1 MKYIQKRKSKLY
13 FHRGIPTRLRSI
25 SGKSDFSRPLGLDAA
40 SATEQEIL
48 EARIE
53 AQRMYDL
60 YLKTLENTSAD
71 AYADNEIEAL
81 AADVLRRNKAIAGQ
95 YAPHMLGSKLQENHW
110 LFKHADDDMDIKQ
123 SEYAYTAVPEYLELM
138 MKLNEEGNLKSSLNE
153 DKTDIVHTP
162 TRKLS
167 AQEEAVQ
174 RAWDVVQKVNNQA
187 PRTVT
192 SLWQAYLTQKRRFDL
207 DNPLNRD
214 QKRIIGRFE
223 KFMKFCPDVVINDTT
238 PELIQQGLDD
248 IVAAEE
254 QRQMAPESIR
264 RNLTEVVSAFNWA
277 IKKYRL
283 KWPKIEMPE
292 INSRPDYIP
301 RVKDVLLT
309 PEQVQFYNAAVDADT
324 PLAAALLLMLHCGA
338 MATEV
343 ARLRIDQDL
352 HLDHHLY
359 PYVAMQGGR
368 RRQTKTPTRPR
379 FVPIVFGLDLIRRR
393 LPEAIEM
400 LNELADPSAKLN
412 SELRKLTKN
421 EKLSG
426 HCLRHTFKMQ
436 ADNKLMSPEI
446 TYAIAGWA
454 GGWINKVAN
463 KYGSAGFGE
472 NEQLQTL
479 NKELARV
486 FGAIVEEDK
495 QRLAQGSSNVLPFS
509 GDKS

>member
-1 MKYIQKRKSKLY
+1 
-13 FHRGIPTRLRSI
+13 
-25 SGKSDFSRPLGLDAA
+25 
-40 SATEQEIL
+40 
-48 EARIE
+48 
-53 AQRMYDL
+53 
-60 YLKTLENTSAD
+60 
-71 AYADNEIEAL
+71 
-81 AADVLRRNKAIAGQ
+81 
-95 YAPHMLGSKLQENHW
+95 
-110 LFKHADDDMDIKQ
+110 MDIKQ
-123 SEYAYTAVPEYLELM
+123 SAYANMAVPEYLELL
-138 MKLNEEGNLKSSLNE
+138 MKLNEEGNLKTTLNDE
-153 DKTDIVHTP
+153 KTDLIHTP
-162 TRKLS
+162 TRKLT
-167 AQEEAVQ
+167 AQEEAAQ
-174 RAWDVVQKVNNQA
+174 RAWDAIQKVNNQA

-207 DNPLNRD
+207 DNPPNRE
-214 QKRIIGRFE
+214 QKRVIRRFE

-264 RNLTEVVSAFNWA
+264 RNLTEVVSAFNWT

-283 KWPKIEMPE
+283 KWQKIEMPTIE
-292 INSRPDYIP
+292 DRPDYIP
-301 RVKDVLLT
+301 KAKDVLLT

-343 ARLRIDQDL
+343 ARLRIDEDL
-352 HLDHHLY
+352 HLDHQLY
-359 PYVAMQGGR
+359 PYVAMLGGR

-393 LPEAIEM
+393 LPEAIET
-400 LNELADPSAKLN
+400 LGKLKDPSAKLN
-412 SELRKLTKN
+412 AELRKLTNNK
-421 EKLSG
+421 KLTG

-436 ADNKLMSPEI
+436 TDNKLMSPEI

-479 NKELARV
+479 NKELTRV
-486 FGAIVEEDK
+486 FEAIVEEDK
-495 QRLAQGSSNVLPFS
+495 QRLAHGSSNVLPFS
-509 GDKS
+509 GDKNK

>member
-1 MKYIQKRKSKLY
+1 MKYVKQVKAKLY
-13 FHRGIPTRLRSI
+13 FERGIPTRLRSVA
-25 SGKSDFSRPLGLDAA
+25 GKANFSRPLRLDAA
-40 SATEQEIL
+40 TATEQQVL

-81 AADVLRRNKAIAGQ
+81 AADVLRRNKATAGQ
-95 YAPHMLGSKLQENHW
+95 YAPHMLGPKLQENDPD
-110 LFKHADDDMDIKQ
+110 LTEFPQVLTGQDHA
-123 SEYAYTAVPEYLELM
+123 TLAVPEYLNQYLRWHQDGDLDQEG
-138 MKLNEEGNLKSSLNE
+138 KLTRSL
-153 DKTDIVHTP
+153 T
-162 TRKLS
+162 
-167 AQEEAVQ
+167 AQEEAVI
-174 RAWDVVQKVNNQA
+174 RAWEAVQKVNNQA
-187 PRTVT
+187 PRTIT
-192 SLWQAYLTQKRRFDL
+192 SLWQAYLTQNRRFDL
-207 DNPLNRD
+207 DNPLNRE
-214 QKRIIGRFE
+214 QKRIIRRFE
-223 KFMKFCPDVVINDTT
+223 KFMKFCPDVVINDTI

-283 KWPKIEMPE
+283 KWQKIEMPTIE
-292 INSRPDYIP
+292 DRPDYIP
-301 RVKDVLLT
+301 KAKDVLLT
-309 PEQVQFYNAAVDADT
+309 PEQVQFYNAAVDANT

-343 ARLRIDQDL
+343 ARLRIDEDL
-352 HLDHHLY
+352 HLDHQLY
-359 PYVAMQGGR
+359 PYVAMLGGR

-393 LPEAIEM
+393 LPEAIET
-400 LNELADPSAKLN
+400 LGKLKDPSAKLN
-412 SELRKLTKN
+412 AELRKLTNNK
-421 EKLSG
+421 KLTG

-436 ADNKLMSPEI
+436 TDNKLMSPEI

-486 FGAIVEEDK
+486 FEAIVEEDK
-495 QRLAQGSSNVLPFS
+495 QRLAHGSSNVLPFS
-509 GDKS
+509 GDKNK

>member
-1 MKYIQKRKSKLY
+1 MKYIQKRKTKLY

-48 EARIE
+48 QARIE

-81 AADVLRRNKAIAGQ
+81 AADVLRRNKATAGQ
-95 YAPHMLGSKLQENHW
+95 YAPHMLGSKLQENDPVLKRIPW
-110 LFKHADDDMDIKQ
+110 EIKQ
-123 SEYAYTAVPEYLELM
+123 EEYAAMSVPEHTELM
-138 MKLNEEGNLKSSLNE
+138 IKLHEEGSLKTALNDDQE
-153 DKTDIVHTP
+153 LVHTP
-162 TRKLS
+162 TRKLT

-174 RAWDVVQKVNNQA
+174 RAWEAVQKVNNQA
-187 PRTVT
+187 PRTIT
-192 SLWQAYLTQKRRFDL
+192 SLWQAYLTQNRRFDL
-207 DNPLNRD
+207 DNPLNRE
-214 QKRIIGRFE
+214 QKRIIRRFE
-223 KFMKFCPDVVINDTT
+223 QFMKFCPDVVINDTT
-238 PELIQQGLDD
+238 PDLIQQGLDD

-283 KWPKIEMPE
+283 KWQKIEMPE

-338 MATEV
+338 MATEI

-352 HLDHHLY
+352 HLDHQLY
-359 PYVAMQGGR
+359 PYVAMLGGR
-368 RRQTKTPTRPR
+368 TRSTKTVARPR
-379 FVPIVFGLDLIRRR
+379 CVPIVFGVDLIRRR
-393 LPEAIEM
+393 LPEAIEI
-400 LNELADPSAKLN
+400 LNKLKDPSAKLN
-412 SELRKLTKN
+412 AELRKLTNNK
-421 EKLSG
+421 KLSG

-436 ADNKLMSPEI
+436 TNNKLMSPEI

-463 KYGSAGFGE
+463 QYGSAGFGE

-486 FGAIVEEDK
+486 FEAIVEEDK
-495 QRLAQGSSNVLPFS
+495 QRLAHGSSNVLPFS
-509 GDKS
+509 GDKSK

>member
-1 MKYIQKRKSKLY
+1 MKYVKQVKAKLY
-13 FHRGIPTRLRSI
+13 FERGIPLRLRSVA
-25 SGKSDFSRPLGLDAA
+25 GKANFSRPLKLDAA
-40 SATEQEIL
+40 TADEQQIL

-81 AADVLRRNKAIAGQ
+81 AADILRRNKVTAGQ
-95 YAPHMLGSKLQENHW
+95 YAPHMLGPKLQENDPVLKRMPW
-110 LFKHADDDMDIKQ
+110 ELTQEEWAAI
-123 SEYAYTAVPEYLELM
+123 AVPEHSELIL
-138 MKLNEEGNLKSSLNE
+138 KLAEEGNRKTSLND
-153 DKTDIVHTP
+153 DKKLGSSP
-162 TRKLS
+162 TRKLT

-174 RAWDVVQKVNNQA
+174 RAWDAIQKVNNQA

-207 DNPLNRD
+207 DNPPNRE
-214 QKRIIGRFE
+214 QKRIIRRFE

-283 KWPKIEMPE
+283 KWLKIEMPTIE
-292 INSRPDYIP
+292 DRPDYIP
-301 RVKDVLLT
+301 KAKDVLLT
-309 PEQVQFYNAAVDADT
+309 PEQVQFYSAAVDADT

-343 ARLRIDQDL
+343 ARLRIDEDL
-352 HLDHHLY
+352 HLDHQLY
-359 PYVAMQGGR
+359 PYVAMLGGR

-393 LPEAIEM
+393 LPEAIEI
-400 LNELADPSAKLN
+400 LNKLKDPSAKLN
-412 SELRKLTKN
+412 AELRKLTNN
-421 EKLSG
+421 EKLTG

-436 ADNKLMSPEI
+436 TDNKLMSPEI

-486 FGAIVEEDK
+486 FEAIVEEDK
-495 QRLAQGSSNVLPFS
+495 QRLAHGSSNVLPFS